1 MKFNRELLLVF
12 LLGIFFGIVLGVEVV
27 HLAERGVCP
36 RTYCIDRSSIVP
48 ITDRGYFQAVHEAFQ
63 RAEKSIHIAAFEIKY
78 YTKYPES
85 NENILIN
92 DLIDAHN
99 RGVDVKIIMDE
110 YSKENSAFDYLR
122 ENGVPVKYDGKD
134 VTTHAKLII
143 IDGKIVILGST
154 NLSYYGLERNR
165 EVDVIILAEHIA
177 DYFEGYFQEMWEKI
191 DIL

>member
-27 HLAERGVCP
+27 HLTESRVCP

-48 ITDRGYFQAVHEAFQ
+48 ITDRGYFPAVHEAFQ